1 MLLPAGRA
9 DMEISVA
16 LLDVSDA
23 QGLVQRLAGALEA
36 TVSVDIGRPEI
47 RVRPTCESHRAVIR
61 VVDVVAGWLEQG
73 HAESAKLSLG
83 ERSYTLVGGGQIAS
97 PR

>member
-1 MLLPAGRA
+1 
-9 DMEISVA
+9 MEISVA

-36 TVSVDIGRPEI
+36 TVSVDIGRTEI
-47 RVRPTCESHRAVIR
+47 RVRPPGESHRAVIG

-73 HAESAKLSLG
+73 HAESATLSLG
-83 ERSYTLVGGGQIAS
+83 ERSYTLVGSGQIAS

>member
-1 MLLPAGRA
+1 
-9 DMEISVA
+9 MEISVA

-23 QGLVQRLAGALEA
+23 QGLAQRLAGALEA
-36 TVSVDIGRPEI
+36 TVSVDIGRSEI
-47 RVRPTCESHRAVIR
+47 RVRPPGESQRAVIR
-61 VVDVVAGWLEQG
+61 VVDVVGGWLEQG

-83 ERSYTLVGGGQIAS
+83 ERSYTLVGRGRIAS